1 MVIGRRG
8 IHRYLGFDEDIVKV
22 QQSLVIDSTLAIAP
36 RGASLSLTMRAIT
49 PSPPA

>member
-22 QQSLVIDSTLAIAP
+22 QQSLVIDSTLAIALQ
-36 RGASLSLTMRAIT
+36 GVSS
-49 PSPPA
+49 